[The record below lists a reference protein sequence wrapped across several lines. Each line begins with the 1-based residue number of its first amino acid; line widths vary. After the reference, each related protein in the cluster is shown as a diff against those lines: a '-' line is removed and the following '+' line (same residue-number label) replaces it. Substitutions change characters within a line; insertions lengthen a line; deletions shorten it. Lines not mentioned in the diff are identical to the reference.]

1 MDRRA
6 RVLVVALAIL
16 AAAPVL
22 GAGSAH
28 AQHDLKA
35 AADTILGQLD
45 AFRRGDYDAAYTFA
59 SESIRQLFDRESFE
73 RMVKIGYPEIAR
85 PASATVNQASV
96 APNGHAYLSVRI
108 LGANGGRIEAIY
120 EMVWED
126 DRWKI
131 AGVVSRPDDEVA

>member
-1 MDRRA
+1 MRSAA
-6 RVLVVALAIL
+6 RGLLVALVV

-22 GAGSAH
+22 GASAAR

-35 AADTILGQLD
+35 AADTILGQLE

-73 RMVKIGYPEIAR
+73 RMVKTGYPEIAR
-85 PASATVNQASV
+85 SAVATVDQATI
-96 APNGHAYLSVRI
+96 APNGRAYLIMKIR
-108 LGANGGRIEAIY
+108 GANGGRIEAIY

-126 DRWKI
+126 GRWKI
-131 AGVVSRPDDEVA
+131 AGVVSRPDDEVV